1 MSLHPTT
8 TRRLSALTS
17 IIAGAL
23 ALASLTAC
31 AAETDDEAPVTETPK
46 AADSAWPRTLEIPA
60 GEGGTVTTLTIDE
73 QPERIAALDYES
85 AEVLAELGAADS
97 LVLIPEAVLN
107 PALGGHVEAL
117 STVEGTFPVAM
128 EVDAETVIAFQPD
141 LVIMSPRHG
150 NEAPIA
156 DVLKQAGIVSLQLP
170 SSWASSE
177 DLVTN
182 IDLIGQATGH
192 EATAEALIDD
202 LTTGLEAAAG
212 GAPEADAG
220 SAPRVLI
227 LTNQAGRPF
236 ITAGEAFPVELLERA
251 GADNIADE
259 LGIDRTGP
267 ISAEQI
273 VQAEANGI
281 LLIDMNGTGDRMFTE
296 LLENPALQATEALAN
311 DRVLRVTGR
320 EVQAL
325 GLTSTVDGL
334 EALTEWVTALREA
347 A

>member
-1 MSLHPTT
+1 MSLSPTT
-8 TRRLSALTS
+8 TRRFTALTS
-17 IIAGAL
+17 IVAGAL

-31 AAETDDEAPVTETPK
+31 SAPTEETGDTADPSHTTEAV
-46 AADSAWPRTLEIPA
+46 WPRTIEIPA
-60 GEGGTVTTLTIDE
+60 GKGGTVTTLTIDE

-107 PALGGHVEAL
+107 PALGGHVDEL
-117 STVEGTFPVAM
+117 SAVEGTFPVAM
-128 EVDAETVIAFQPD
+128 EVDAETVIAMKPD

-156 DVLKQAGIVSLQLP
+156 DVLEEAGIVSLQLP

-192 EATAEALIDD
+192 EVAADTLIDD
-202 LTTGLEAAAG
+202 LTTGLEAA
-212 GAPEADAG
+212 EASETDTD
-220 SAPRVLI
+220 SPAPRVLI

-236 ITAGEAFPVELLERA
+236 ITAGHAFPVELVERA

-273 VQAEANGI
+273 VQAEPDAI

-296 LLENPALQATEALAN
+296 LLSNAAVQATDAIAN
-311 DRVLRVTGR
+311 DCVLRVTGR
-320 EVQAL
+320 DVQAL
-325 GLTSTVDGL
+325 GLTSTVEGL
-334 EALTEWVTALREA
+334 GALTEWVTSLRDTR
-347 A
+347 